1 MCLQRMHFGQGV
13 QVMINNNN
21 NNNHQLDQP
30 VITRVTSPPLPIQ
43 KTALFCIFRFLI
55 FHPFFQGSADPICP
69 YVRTP
74 MSSWPNGF
82 TRANL
87 CYRQIVYFNVRS
99 KADA

>member
-21 NNNHQLDQP
+21 NNNHHSCHFTP
-30 VITRVTSPPLPIQ
+30 TPIQ

-55 FHPFFQGSADPICP
+55 FHPFFQGSTDPICP
-69 YVRTP
+69 YVLTP

-87 CYRQIVYFNVRS
+87 CYRQIGYFNVRS